1 MTAAASSVQ
10 EHYWSPSLLL
20 RPSRA
25 LGEASNPEWLVVAA
39 DAKRGTAAV
48 LLVDWNGSN
57 SEVEESNMVRNKGKA
72 AAVHETGKCTES
84 VPQESG
90 LVIPQ
95 KVAVPKAKLTANSN

>member
-1 MTAAASSVQ
+1 MTVAASSVQ

-57 SEVEESNMVRNKGKA
+57 SEVEE
-72 AAVHETGKCTES
+72 
-84 VPQESG
+84 
-90 LVIPQ
+90 
-95 KVAVPKAKLTANSN
+95 